1 MADLNTKTLNELDV
15 VTDINDTDYVLIE
28 QSGRMKRVN
37 GSKVGGGVCILDL
50 REYEDQGSGG
60 EVPQ

>member
-28 QSGRMKRVN
+28 QGGRMKRVS

-50 REYEDQGSGG
+50 REYENQGGD
-60 EVPQ
+60 EPV